1 MKAEYLNPFFTATKD
16 VFNLMLDLEV
26 KKGNVTIVDD
36 MVSSKDANVILG
48 VTGDLQ
54 GSVLFA
60 FPKEMALDMV
70 KIMSGMKLDEID
82 NFVSSALGEIA
93 NIIGGNAVTN
103 LVSQN
108 YSCDIVPP
116 QVIIGKYKSLSVAS
130 EQAIKLSMITL
141 IGEFDITI
149 FLTEESN

>member
-16 VFNLMLDLEV
+16 VFKLMLDLEI

-54 GSVLFA
+54 GSVFFA

-82 NFVSSALGEIA
+82 NFVSSALGE
-93 NIIGGNAVTN
+93 
-103 LVSQN
+103 SQ
-108 YSCDIVPP
+108 I
-116 QVIIGKYKSLSVAS
+116 
-130 EQAIKLSMITL
+130 
-141 IGEFDITI
+141 
-149 FLTEESN
+149 